1 MNLLNKIDKYYDEQE
16 RTPKKRDYFYVSEAG
31 LSEKEL
37 YNNLKHQKPKK
48 FDARVKRI
56 LENGNYMH
64 SRYMKIFAEM
74 GILVA
79 AELTAGN
86 TDLVHGR
93 ADCILTDKEKLYV
106 VDLKS
111 CSQWT
116 FNKLEKPVYSH
127 FYQLQFYMY
136 FLNIEDG
143 KLLYENKDNQ
153 NVKVF
158 DMKLDKLL
166 VEEELAKMKKVKD
179 IVDSGGVIEDEEIKL
194 ENLEYGA

>member
-1 MNLLNKIDKYYDEQE
+1 LIKDIDKYYDEQE
-16 RTPKKRDYFYVSEAG
+16 WSSKKRDYFYVSEAG

-37 YNNLKHQKPKK
+37 YNNLKYQKPKK

-86 TDLVHGR
+86 NDIVHGR

-116 FNKLEKPVYSH
+116 FNKLEKPIYSH

-166 VEEELAKMKKVKD
+166 VEKELAKMRRVKE
-179 IVDSGGVIEDEEIKL
+179 IVDSGGTIDDEEIKL

>member
-1 MNLLNKIDKYYDEQE
+1 
-16 RTPKKRDYFYVSEAG
+16 
-31 LSEKEL
+31 
-37 YNNLKHQKPKK
+37 
-48 FDARVKRI
+48 
-56 LENGNYMH
+56 MH

-86 TDLVHGR
+86 NDIVHGR

-116 FNKLEKPVYSH
+116 FNKLEKPIYSH

-166 VEEELAKMKKVKD
+166 VEKELAKMRRVKE
-179 IVDSGGVIEDEEIKL
+179 IVDSGGTIDDEEIKL